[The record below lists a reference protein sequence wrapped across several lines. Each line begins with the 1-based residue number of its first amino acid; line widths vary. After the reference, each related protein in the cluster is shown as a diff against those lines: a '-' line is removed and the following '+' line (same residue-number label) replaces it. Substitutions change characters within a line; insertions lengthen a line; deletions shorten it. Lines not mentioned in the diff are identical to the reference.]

1 MSLAHQLT
9 HLKNLKKL
17 FFHTPLLEI
26 QVEIKGKLKKIYA
39 KYEAFNFSGSI
50 KDRMAYYI
58 YEHAYKSE
66 LLKPEQSV
74 IEVTSGNTGIAI
86 AALGK
91 FLDHEVT
98 LVMPDWLSKE
108 RYLIIELIGANII
121 KISKEEGGFIGSLEL
136 AKKIAMKKNM
146 YYPDQFSN
154 EYNKKAHEKT
164 TAPELVMQLKKLGL
178 KPDRFV
184 AGVGTGG
191 TVMGFHDFFEKE
203 VIDCKCHPLE
213 PANSPVLSSGG
224 KHIGSH
230 RIQGISDEFI
240 PALVKLDKLNNIISV
255 DDSESIALARQINKM
270 GLSVGISSGA
280 NLLGALQLLIK
291 YPDEIIT
298 TVFSDSSFKYLS
310 TDLCKKAS
318 DSVSLAHYPF
328 KIIDYKAY

>member
-1 MSLAHQLT
+1 MSISHQLN
-9 HLKNLKKL
+9 HLKNIKKL

-26 QVEIKGKLKKIYA
+26 IVEIKGKLKKIYA
-39 KYEAFNFSGSI
+39 KYEAFNFTGSI

-58 YEHAYKSE
+58 YENAYKSE
-66 LLKPEQSV
+66 LLKPEQNV

-98 LVMPDWLSKE
+98 LVMPDWLSTE
-108 RYLIIELIGANII
+108 RYLILELIGANII
-121 KISKEEGGFIGSLEL
+121 KVSKEEGGFIKSLEV
-136 AKKIAMKKNM
+136 AKKIAKKDNM

-154 EYNKKAHEKT
+154 IYNKKAHEKT
-164 TAPELVMQLKKLGL
+164 TAPELTQQLKKLGL

-191 TVMGFHDFFEKE
+191 TVMGFHDFFEKNK
-203 VIDCKCHPLE
+203 IDCKCHPLE
-213 PANSPVLSSGG
+213 PANSPILSNGG
-224 KHIGSH
+224 KHTGSH

-240 PALVKLDKLNNIISV
+240 PALVKLDKLDNIISV
-255 DDSESIALARQINKM
+255 DDSESIAIARQLNKI

-291 YPDEIIT
+291 NPDEIIT
-298 TVFSDSSFKYLS
+298 TIFSDSSFKYLS

-318 DSVSLAHYPF
+318 DNTSLSHYPF

>member
-1 MSLAHQLT
+1 
-9 HLKNLKKL
+9 
-17 FFHTPLLEI
+17 
-26 QVEIKGKLKKIYA
+26 
-39 KYEAFNFSGSI
+39 
-50 KDRMAYYI
+50 
-58 YEHAYKSE
+58 
-66 LLKPEQSV
+66 
-74 IEVTSGNTGIAI
+74 
-86 AALGK
+86 
-91 FLDHEVT
+91 
-98 LVMPDWLSKE
+98 
-108 RYLIIELIGANII
+108 